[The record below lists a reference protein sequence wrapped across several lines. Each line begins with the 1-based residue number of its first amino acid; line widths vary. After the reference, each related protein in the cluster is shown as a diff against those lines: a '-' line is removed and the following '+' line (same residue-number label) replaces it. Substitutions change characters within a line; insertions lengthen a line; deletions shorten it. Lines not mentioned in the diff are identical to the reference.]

1 MQRMSE
7 QNVGNFLHLP
17 RSAVCKVTGN
27 ESQRDKRRSALIP
40 ADLEAEQACVRQ
52 RADAKSKPPSEQ
64 SRQKSPPLAILIPQS
79 PGHDL
84 LHLLQPEQ
92 RAPQDDGETEIR
104 EAIENAVPN
113 GRTPKRKPSKNT
125 HT

>member
-27 ESQRDKRRSALIP
+27 ESQRDKRRSALIL

-52 RADAKSKPPSEQ
+52 RADGKSKATSEQ
-64 SRQKSPPLAILIPQS
+64 RRKKSPQLAILLPPS
-79 PGHDL
+79 PGPDL
-84 LHLLQPEQ
+84 VQILQHEGSRSQ
-92 RAPQDDGETEIR
+92 ERRVGKESVR
-104 EAIENAVPN
+104 KCKYR
-113 GRTPKRKPSKNT
+113 GRP
-125 HT
+125 

>member
-27 ESQRDKRRSALIP
+27 ESQRDKRRSAFIL

-52 RADAKSKPPSEQ
+52 RADGKSKASSEQ
-64 SRQKSPPLAILIPQS
+64 RRKKSPQLAILIPPS
-79 PGHDL
+79 PANDL
-84 LHLLQPEQ
+84 VQILQPEK
-92 RAPQDDGETEIR
+92 RAPQEAGEKQKGVTIG
-104 EAIENAVPN
+104 N
-113 GRTPKRKPSKNT
+113 GRAQV
-125 HT
+125 

>member
-7 QNVGNFLHLP
+7 QNIGNFLHLP

-27 ESQRDKRRSALIP
+27 ESQRDKRRSALIL

-52 RADAKSKPPSEQ
+52 RADGKSKATSEQ
-64 SRQKSPPLAILIPQS
+64 RRKKSPQLAILIPPS

-84 LHLLQPEQ
+84 SSEEHTSELQSLM
-92 RAPQDDGETEIR
+92 R
-104 EAIENAVPN
+104 NSYAVLCLKKK
-113 GRTPKRKPSKNT
+113 T
-125 HT
+125 